1 MREFVSTPA
10 RSIDFG
16 EQSID
21 EMIAVER
28 EQLHLQQSKPS
39 IYSSVVSKHARDKW
53 QEYQWMNRERV
64 RHFQV
69 RDQGLVTIDRPGRA
83 IHVQSIV
90 KKLNTLPGRRF
101 RLNDFSLM
109 SYRGVAVSRGGA
121 PLQYLCA
128 FQDGVCPEWDKIS
141 LDDHGL
147 PKRVTQ
153 RGWRTT
159 LMMIH
164 DMGFLTEK
172 ELYSLFGHP
181 WGEGGSAWR
190 RAMWEFR
197 NHRLWDGQE
206 NQEYWRM
213 KVRENF

>member
-1 MREFVSTPA
+1 
-10 RSIDFG
+10 
-16 EQSID
+16 
-21 EMIAVER
+21 MIAVER

-64 RHFQV
+64 RQFQV

-101 RLNDFSLM
+101 RLNDFSLRG
-109 SYRGVAVSRGGA
+109 YRGVAVSRGGA

-128 FQDGVCPEWDKIS
+128 FQDGVAPEWDRIR
-141 LDDHGL
+141 LDEHGL
-147 PKRVTQ
+147 IKRVSQ

-159 LMMIH
+159 LMIIH
-164 DMGFLTEK
+164 DMGFLTDK
-172 ELYSLFGHP
+172 EIKNLFGWA
-181 WGEGGSAWR
+181 WGSAGSAWR

-197 NHRLWDGQE
+197 NRKLWDSE
-206 NQEYWRM
+206 DNKEYWRT
-213 KVRENF
+213 KQRGNFES